1 MTHEWMEYFRAPD
14 TNIDKALQY
23 PSMESNECISTC
35 PDTKGVMTFCLWK
48 VPITMTMTG
57 FQGNF
62 ILLVWERL
70 IIVFVIHLSKTNLYF
85 IVSLRKTSLIAS
97 LADTQPANAM
107 PSMQPWAIK
116 TSIPVDTRSVINSA
130 NGRNPGYLDAPMLW
144 FVHHHVTDAEGW
156 AKTMDN
162 LATKISKCENPS
174 DVKGVEFEEGYGCP
188 FSLMLGEKD
197 VVCLWSAPEGT
208 TREVSFWINNLLLRS
223 LRSCLSINNVYDTCS
238 LRFNLLNI
246 WTRNSSR

>member
-1 MTHEWMEYFRAPD
+1 
-14 TNIDKALQY
+14 
-23 PSMESNECISTC
+23 
-35 PDTKGVMTFCLWK
+35 
-48 VPITMTMTG
+48 
-57 FQGNF
+57 
-62 ILLVWERL
+62 
-70 IIVFVIHLSKTNLYF
+70 
-85 IVSLRKTSLIAS
+85 
-97 LADTQPANAM
+97 
-107 PSMQPWAIK
+107 MQPWAIK

-208 TREVSFWINNLLLRS
+208 TREKFLEAVGRFTNGATLDIPYEINDEYSWNVANLAEDNY
-223 LRSCLSINNVYDTCS
+223 SIDVLKWAKSTKRMNMKTIAGVGAVAYQ
-238 LRFNLLNI
+238 NI
-246 WTRNSSR
+246 NITTQ